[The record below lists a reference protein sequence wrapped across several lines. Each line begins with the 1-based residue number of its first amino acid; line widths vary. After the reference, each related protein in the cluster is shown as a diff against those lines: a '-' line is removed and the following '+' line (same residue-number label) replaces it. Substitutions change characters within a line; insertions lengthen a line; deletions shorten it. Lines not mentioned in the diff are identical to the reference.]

1 MAQAAMR
8 DESPVCQRDLGRE
21 HIEIW
26 RDGEEGA
33 EKPQVPRHA
42 RFVKEGRNGAGRHD
56 VCWGGGH

>member
-1 MAQAAMR
+1 MR

-42 RFVKEGRNGAGRHD
+42 RFVKEGGDRGGRDD
-56 VCWGGGH
+56 VRRGGGH